1 MQLLLLNV
9 IQSNILC
16 RDFLEF
22 IPLLFIPFS
31 SLDKKVLVACGP
43 GNNGGDGLVAAR
55 HLSLFNFKPEVY
67 YPKRTNKD
75 LYKNLTIQCQKMGID
90 FISECPNLEETNEKY
105 SLIVDALFGFSFKPP
120 VRESFVPIIKLMRDS
135 NVPVASIDIPSGWD
149 VENGPTS
156 DDCIKP
162 EFLISLTAPKQCA
175 KQFSG
180 KYHYLGG
187 RFVPKALSEKYALD
201 LPAYPG
207 LENCIDISK

>member
-1 MQLLLLNV
+1 
-9 IQSNILC
+9 
-16 RDFLEF
+16 
-22 IPLLFIPFS
+22 
-31 SLDKKVLVACGP
+31 
-43 GNNGGDGLVAAR
+43 
-55 HLSLFNFKPEVY
+55 
-67 YPKRTNKD
+67 
-75 LYKNLTIQCQKMGID
+75 MGID
-90 FISECPNLEETNEKY
+90 FVSDCPNLEETNEKY
-105 SLIVDALFGFSFKPP
+105 ALIVDALFGFSFKPP

-175 KQFSG
+175 KQFVG

-201 LPAYPG
+201 LPEYPG